1 MGKLVVLRLDGDTF
15 EQGCHVTLQIEEEG
29 EDAAAHTV
37 VEMTGYLPPAPEL
50 TTYLQHHWQQ
60 KYRCLGAPY
69 RLEPIGI
76 TYGGSVNPQR
86 ISECQE
92 SAEELRSRFTTWLDS
107 ELFRTI
113 DRRLREELNRDEIIR
128 FLIRTDNL
136 HLQKLPWHLWELI
149 ERYPNAEVALSPTES
164 RRIPQLPK
172 PARKTQVKILAILG
186 HSEGIDTDA
195 DRKLLEGLPDAAITF
210 LIEPKHH
217 QINDQLWEQDWD
229 IIFFAGHSETKGE
242 TGRIY
247 INPTDSLTIN
257 ELWYALKKA
266 VARGLKL
273 AIFNSCDGLG
283 LARQLNDLYIP
294 QMIVMRELIPDQ
306 IAQEFLKY
314 FLTALA
320 SGKSLYLATRVAR
333 ERLQGMEKDYPCAS
347 WLPVIYQ
354 NLAYDPPIF
363 PSSLPPQ
370 KRWWQGWQK
379 VLVASVAVTSLVMGV
394 RMLGFLQS
402 VELKAFDQVMQWR
415 PAEKPDSRLLI
426 VQVTAEDIAKL
437 GGEYPLQDKTLLRLL
452 KKLEEYQPRAIGLD
466 IYRDRVQG
474 EGHPELIQHLQKSDS
489 IIPVCVVP
497 SSKIPQGVAPPPG
510 ILETKVGFADVV
522 RDPDN
527 IVRRHL
533 IAMKPPAA
541 SPCAT
546 YYALSFQLALRYLQ
560 AEGQSLEFI
569 TADHW
574 RLGQLNLRKLNNKT
588 GFYQKPVGLEGFQLL
603 LNYRTNSSL
612 KTIADRVTL
621 HDVFTNQIHP
631 DFLKHKIILIGVTDP
646 TIEDNFQTPYNQE
659 IRGLMLH
666 AQLVSQILS
675 AVKEQRGL
683 LWFLPIWGD
692 GVWVWV
698 WSVGGGILAISLG
711 SSLFRLGLIG
721 IVGLV
726 SLTGS
731 CFILLVTTGCILP
744 LIPSS
749 IALVATSGS
758 LVAHRN
764 LQLQKLPKKVLMNE
778 LCLK

>member
-1 MGKLVVLRLDGDTF
+1 MGKLVVLRLDGETL
-15 EQGCHVTLQIEEEG
+15 EQGCRVTLQIEEDG
-29 EDAAAHTV
+29 ENAAAHTV

-50 TTYLQHHWQQ
+50 ATYLEHHWQQ

-76 TYGGSVNPQR
+76 TYGGSVNQQR

-92 SAEELRSRFTTWLDS
+92 SAEELRSRFTAWLDS

-113 DRRLREELNRDEIIR
+113 DKHLREELNRDETIR
-128 FLIRTDNL
+128 FLIRTDNS
-136 HLQKLPWHLWELI
+136 HLQKLPWHLWDLI

-164 RRIPQLPK
+164 RRIHQPPK
-172 PARKTQVKILAILG
+172 PALKTQVKILAILG

-195 DRKLLEGLPDAAITF
+195 DRKLLENLPHAAVTF
-210 LIEPKHH
+210 LVEPKHH

-229 IIFFAGHSETKGE
+229 IIFFAGHSETQGE

-266 VARGLKL
+266 VERGLKL

-283 LARQLNDLYIP
+283 LARQLNDLHIP

-314 FLTALA
+314 FLSALA
-320 SGKSLYLATRVAR
+320 SGKSLYLATRAAR
-333 ERLQGMEKDYPCAS
+333 ERLHWLEREYPCAS

-363 PSSLPPQ
+363 PSALTQ
-370 KRWWQGWQK
+370 QEHWWQGWQK

-394 RMLGFLQS
+394 RMLGFLQP

-452 KKLEEYQPRAIGLD
+452 KKLEQYQPRAIGLD

-474 EGHPELIQHLQKSDS
+474 EGHTELVQYLQKSDS

-497 SSKIPQGVAPPPG
+497 SAKIPQGVAPPPG
-510 ILETKVGFADVV
+510 ISTAQLGFADVV

-541 SPCAT
+541 SSCST
-546 YYALSFQLALRYLQ
+546 YYALSFQLALRYIQ

-574 RLGQLNLRKLNNKT
+574 RLGQLDLKKLNKKT
-588 GFYQKPVGLEGFQLL
+588 GFYQTKVGLEGFQVL
-603 LNYRTNSSL
+603 LNYRSSQSL
-612 KTIADRVTL
+612 KDIADSVTL
-621 HDVFTNQIHP
+621 NDVFTNRIHP
-631 DFLKHKIILIGVTDP
+631 DSLKNKIILIGMTDP
-646 TIEDNFQTPYNQE
+646 TIQDNFQTPYNQE
-659 IRGLMLH
+659 IRGLILH

-675 AVKEQRGL
+675 AAKEQRGL
-683 LWFLPIWGD
+683 LWFLPVWGD
-692 GVWVWV
+692 GVWVLA
-698 WSVGGGILAISLG
+698 WSVAGGILAISLG
-711 SSLFRLGLIG
+711 SSPLRLGLIV

-726 SLTGS
+726 SLNGI
-731 CFILLVTTGCILP
+731 CLILLVTKGCILP

-749 IALVATSGS
+749 IALVATVGS
-758 LVAHRN
+758 LIAYRGFQLKK
-764 LQLQKLPKKVLMNE
+764 LQ
-778 LCLK
+778 